1 MGWRLTLLH
10 SHHLLLGI
18 FMVKQKDQAE
28 VRVDSDIIRKTLLCI
43 DEEQNKDPEMI
54 TNINSLI
61 ALMEQTQRDRDG
73 EESDEI

>member
-1 MGWRLTLLH
+1 
-10 SHHLLLGI
+10 
-18 FMVKQKDQAE
+18 MVKQKDQAE

-61 ALMEQTQRDRDG
+61 AVMEQTQRDRDG

>member
-1 MGWRLTLLH
+1 
-10 SHHLLLGI
+10 
-18 FMVKQKDQAE
+18 MVKQKDQAE